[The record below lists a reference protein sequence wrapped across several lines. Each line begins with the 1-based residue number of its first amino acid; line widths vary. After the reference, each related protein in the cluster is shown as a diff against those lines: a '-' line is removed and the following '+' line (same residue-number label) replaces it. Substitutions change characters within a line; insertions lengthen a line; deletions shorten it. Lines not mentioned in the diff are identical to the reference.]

1 MPKHTEY
8 NLIGAI
14 TPNSAIISTKIEHTP
29 PQAEQSE
36 LKILKVRYH
45 ANDGMRVYINNELV
59 STDTSRTGNFAFVEN
74 MMIGGDADEVDFF
87 KGYLAEL
94 VIYND
99 YSSNSNV
106 DGNVQLAERYLAD
119 KWLNTGTIL
128 GDGYVV
134 GQTQSGGHPMELG
147 LPDNLRWL
155 QINETSY
162 TTDSNDNCTQINDFV
177 GYGGVLKQGLPT
189 TNALP
194 AKVLR
199 NHYKGKDVLYF
210 DGESNYKITGLKQ
223 TGDPD
228 YITLFMVFAFED
240 LTGDQTVIGAIN
252 DANDTYNNPIR
263 IKKYSSDA
271 YLSVRLNTGG
281 FSNGQVSSNKVY
293 SVGVPANI
301 LLGQS
306 KIKYSINV
314 DMSNSITTSSLPLN
328 SNQNG
333 VAKHRLTGLTPNTQY
348 YAKVLIDD
356 VEVDDI
362 KFKTF
367 PTEGT
372 PASFKFVA
380 GSCNYTASNTETW
393 DEIRKEQPLFWAHLG
408 DWHYE
413 DITINNIQ
421 LFRDAFAQSA
431 KQPRFKALNNNVPLC
446 YIWDDH
452 DYGDN
457 NSDKNSPSKEAST
470 AFYLENI
477 PHYDFLNNPN
487 ANALTDSIGQSWIV
501 GRVLFI
507 MTDLRSQRD
516 SFLIDDYD
524 PNKKMMGDVQ
534 KAWFKNTLLNAK
546 NNDNIGLICWL
557 NPTSWTGE
565 DLDGYSWDF
574 GSSGEHWTAYKAER
588 TELWNW
594 MNDNDITNMFIING
608 DTHQIAVD
616 DGRNAIFDTM
626 YPTTLD
632 FKSFPENRLTP
643 IFEASA
649 FDRDV
654 DRGSGQFQIN
664 DEGDS
669 GSVAVLSE
677 KTYSTFEI
685 VDEGSEWIKVI
696 IKQYCL
702 PDGLTYYQ
710 EKTLVNQFEFVRH
723 TNGFKAEKPEIFIK
737 EGVKKL
743 VGKINTSLVLATS
756 PSPITF
762 TAPATFQNNWKAPIT
777 GVVNG
782 DKSNR
787 IVRVF
792 RRSDSD
798 YLVGECPVDAVTGEF
813 TFAGS
818 KGISPLVFRI
828 YDSVTDTLISELV
841 NDGVNGDTYT
851 SIEAQL
857 FVVSDID
864 YYQASTTIGVE
875 SGYYFNVDNVN
886 EDKIYKVKI
895 IEKSTNAVL
904 GESKVKG
911 WLPRSYTLEEND
923 PAYITPFASKNYLYD
938 AGLALI
944 SFTGTN
950 KNKDAERIAK
960 GIIKSQFANGSF
972 PFSTNHINP
981 TGADAYLRSGAVAW
995 VAYSLSY
1002 YLKFQPNTS
1011 IKNDIEQSLTKVL
1024 DYLITLQDPTKGGLI
1039 KGGSGTYTTSGG
1051 IETFDPN
1058 YIISWVSSEHNID
1071 AYFAFKIAGEVL
1083 DNPTYTSISNE
1094 IGDSIIN
1101 LLYDPI
1107 QGRMYQG
1114 LNADGSPDTADALD
1128 INSWGAVCMVALGRN
1143 DYAEALIARA
1153 ERYYYCTDIT
1163 TGAKGFKPYSAELG
1177 YPSALDTVWFEGSF
1191 GVALAYAKV
1200 GNTAKYNELMNDL
1213 YKYKEFD
1220 DGAFRYATLRD
1231 STYEISNNKSVAS
1244 TAWYV
1249 IANNLTQSVWQ

>member
-1 MPKHTEY
+1 MPNTEY

-14 TPNSAIISTKIEHTP
+14 TANSATISTKIQHTP
-29 PQAEQSE
+29 PQAGQSE

-45 ANDGMRVYINNELV
+45 SSTGMRVYINNELV

-74 MMIGGDADEVDFF
+74 MMLGGDADEVDYF
-87 KGYLAEL
+87 KGCIAEL

-106 DGNVQLAERYLAD
+106 DGNIQLAERFLAD
-119 KWLNTGTIL
+119 KWLKTGAVM

-134 GQTQSGGHPMELG
+134 GQAQNGGHPMELG

-162 TTDSNDNCTQINDFV
+162 VTDSNDNCTIINDFI
-177 GYGGVLKQGLPT
+177 GYGGVLKNGTPT
-189 TNALP
+189 SGASP

-199 NHYKGKDVLYF
+199 NHYKGKDVLHF
-210 DGESNYKITGLKQ
+210 DGNSNYKITGLRQ
-223 TGDPD
+223 SGDPD
-228 YITLFMVFAFED
+228 YITLLLVFAFED

-252 DANDTYNNPIR
+252 DANDTYNNAIR
-263 IKKYSSDA
+263 IKKYNSDS

-281 FSNGQVSSNKVY
+281 FANGQVPSNKVY
-293 SVGVPANI
+293 SVGTPANI

-306 KIKYSINV
+306 KIRYSINA

-328 SNQNG
+328 TNQNG
-333 VAKHRLTGLTPNTQY
+333 VAKHILTGLNPNTQY

-362 KFKTF
+362 RFKTF
-367 PTEGT
+367 PTVGT
-372 PASFKFVA
+372 PTSFKFAA
-380 GSCNYTASNTETW
+380 GSCNYTGSNTETW
-393 DEIRKEQPLFWAHLG
+393 DEIRNEEPLFWSHLG

-413 DITINNIQ
+413 DITINDIQ
-421 LFRDAFAQSA
+421 LFRNAFAESA
-431 KQPRFKALNNNVPLC
+431 KQPRFKALNNNVPLA
-446 YIWDDH
+446 YMWDDH

-477 PHYDFLNNPN
+477 PHYDFLNNPSS
-487 ANALTDSIGQSWIV
+487 NALTDSIGQSWIV
-501 GRVLFI
+501 GRVLFV

-516 SFLIDDYD
+516 NFLIDDYE
-524 PNKKMMGDVQ
+524 PTKKMMGDVQ
-534 KAWFKNTLLNAK
+534 KNWFKNTLLSAK
-546 NNDNIGLICWL
+546 NNDNISLICWL
-557 NPTSWTGE
+557 STSGWTGE
-565 DLDGYSWDF
+565 NLDGYSWDY
-574 GSSGEHWTAYKAER
+574 GSSGEHWTAFKSER
-588 TELWNW
+588 TELWNFI
-594 MNDNDITNMFIING
+594 NDNQISNLFIVNG
-608 DTHQIAVD
+608 DTHQIAID

-632 FKSFPENRLTP
+632 WKTLPENMLTP
-643 IFEASA
+643 VIEASP
-649 FDRDV
+649 FHRDV

-664 DEGDS
+664 DIGDS

-685 VDEGSEWIKVI
+685 EDNGSEWIKVI

-702 PDGLTYYQ
+702 PDEIVYYQ

-723 TNGFKAEKPEIFIK
+723 TKGFSAPKPEIFIK

-743 VGKINTSLVLATS
+743 VGKINTSLVLPTA

-762 TAPATFQNNWKAPIT
+762 TLPSSFQNNWKAPIT

-782 DKSNR
+782 VTANR
-787 IVRVF
+787 IVRVY
-792 RRSDSD
+792 RRSDQD
-798 YLVGECPVDAVTGEF
+798 YLVGECTVDAVTGEF
-813 TFAGS
+813 NFAGS
-818 KGISPLVFRI
+818 KGISTLIFKI
-828 YDSVTDTLISELV
+828 YDTITNTFIEELI
-841 NDGVNGDTYT
+841 NDGVNGETYT
-851 SIEAQL
+851 TIEAQL
-857 FVVSDID
+857 FVVADID

-875 SGYYFNVDNVN
+875 SGYYFNVDNTN

-895 IEKSTNAVL
+895 VDKSTNAVL

-944 SFTGTN
+944 SFVGTN
-950 KNKDAERIAK
+950 KTKDAERIAK
-960 GIIKSQFANGSF
+960 GIIKSQFVNGAF

-981 TGADAYLRSGAVAW
+981 TGADAYLRSGAVCW
-995 VAYSLSY
+995 VAYALGY
-1002 YLKFQPNTS
+1002 YLKYIPNTP
-1011 IKNDIEQSLTKVL
+1011 IRNEVQQSLTKVL

-1039 KGGSGTYTTSGG
+1039 KGGSGRYTTTGG
-1051 IETFDPN
+1051 IETFDPD
-1058 YIISWVSSEHNID
+1058 YIIPWVSSEHNID
-1071 AYFAFKIAGEVL
+1071 AYFAYKIGGEVL
-1083 DNPTYTSISNE
+1083 DNPSYIAISNQ

-1101 LLYDPI
+1101 LLYDEVN
-1107 QGRMYQG
+1107 GRMYQG
-1114 LNADGSPDTADALD
+1114 INADGTPDIADALD
-1128 INSWGAVCMVALGRN
+1128 INSWGAIAMVALGRN
-1143 DYAEALIARA
+1143 DYAEVLLERA

-1191 GVALAYAKV
+1191 GVALAYAKL
-1200 GNTAKYNELMNDL
+1200 NQTTKYNTLMNEL
-1213 YKYKEFD
+1213 YKYKEYD

-1244 TAWYV
+1244 TAWY
-1249 IANNLTQSVWQ
+1249 IISNNLTQSVWE